1 MSLKFAKIA
10 SLAAVAAAAGFS
22 LWARTQLP
30 DAPVA
35 THFDAMGHVNGYMPR
50 DKALAFMP
58 IFGLILVVIML
69 WIIPVVMPK
78 NGRLE
83 RSSEA
88 YGAVVVVLALFL
100 GFVHFG
106 LIARALHYPVETPR
120 LTLAGIGLLF
130 VVIGNYLPKTR
141 FNYVM
146 GIRSPWTLSSE
157 EVWDKTHRLA
167 GPLYVLLGL
176 AVLADAIVAPFPQA
190 FVFMVGAAI
199 AVTIICLIYSYVVAK
214 RLGLA

>member
-88 YGAVVVVLALFL
+88 YGAVVVVVALFL

-120 LTLAGIGLLF
+120 LTLAGIGLMF
-130 VVIGNYLPKTR
+130 IVIGNYLPKTR

-214 RLGLA
+214 RLGVA

>member
-22 LWARTQLP
+22 LWARSQLP
-30 DAPVA
+30 DVPVA

-58 IFGLILVVIML
+58 IFGLVLVVIML
-69 WIIPVVMPK
+69 WIIPAIMPK
-78 NGRLE
+78 KGRLE

-88 YGAVVVVLALFL
+88 YGAVVVILALFL
-100 GFVHFG
+100 GLVHFG
-106 LIARALHYPVETPR
+106 LIARALHYPIEVPR
-120 LTLAGIGLLF
+120 MTLAGIGLLF
-130 VVIGNYLPKTR
+130 IVIGNYLPKTR

-167 GPLYVLLGL
+167 GPLHVLLGL
-176 AVLADAIVAPFPQA
+176 AVLADAIAAPFPQA
-190 FVFMVGAAI
+190 YVFMVGAAV
-199 AVTIICLIYSYVVAK
+199 AVTVICLIYSFIVAK
-214 RLGLA
+214 RLGVA

>member
-214 RLGLA
+214 RLGVA

>member
-30 DAPVA
+30 DAAIA
-35 THFDAMGHVNGYMPR
+35 THFDHSGHVNGYMPR
-50 DKALAFMP
+50 DIALAFGP
-58 IFGLILVVIML
+58 AFTLALVVIML
-69 WIIPVVMPK
+69 WIVPVIMPK
-78 NGRLE
+78 KGSLE

-88 YGAVVVVLALFL
+88 YGASIVILALFL
-100 GFVHFG
+100 SFVHFG
-106 LIARALHYPVETPR
+106 LVARALHYPVEMPR
-120 LTLAGIGLLF
+120 MTLFGIGLLF
-130 VVIGNYLPKTR
+130 IVIGNYLPKTR

-167 GPLYVLLGL
+167 GPLHVLLGL
-176 AVLADAIVAPFPQA
+176 GVLADAIVAPFPQA
-190 FVFMVGAAI
+190 YIFMVGAAV
-199 AVTIICLIYSYVVAK
+199 AVTLICLIYSYWVAK
-214 RLGLA
+214 RLGVA

>member
-10 SLAAVAAAAGFS
+10 SLAAVVAAAGFS

-30 DAPVA
+30 DAPIA
-35 THFDAMGHVNGYMPR
+35 THFDAAGHIDGYMPR
-50 DKALAFMP
+50 DMALTFGPAFA
-58 IFGLILVVIML
+58 LVLVLIML
-69 WIIPVVMPK
+69 WVIPAIMPK
-78 NGRLE
+78 KGSLE

-106 LIARALHYPVETPR
+106 LIARALHYPIDITR
-120 LTLAGIGLLF
+120 WALAGIGLLF
-130 VVIGNYLPKTR
+130 IVIGNYLPKTR
-141 FNYVM
+141 YNYVM

-157 EVWDKTHRLA
+157 EVWDRTHRLA
-167 GPLYVLLGL
+167 GPLHVLLGL

-190 FVFMVGAAI
+190 YIFMIGAAV
-199 AVTIICLIYSYVVAK
+199 AVTIICLIYAYIVAK
-214 RLGLA
+214 RLDVA

>member
-22 LWARTQLP
+22 LWARMQLP
-30 DAPVA
+30 DAPIA
-35 THFDAMGHVNGYMPR
+35 THFDAAGHVNGYMPR
-50 DKALAFMP
+50 DIALAFMP
-58 IFGLILVVIML
+58 VLGLVMVLILLWVVPAIM
-69 WIIPVVMPK
+69 PRA
-78 NGRLE
+78 GSLE

-88 YGAVVVVLALFL
+88 YGAAITILMLFL

-106 LIARALHYPVETPR
+106 LVARALHYPIEVPR

-130 VVIGNYLPKTR
+130 IVIGNYLPKTR

-157 EVWDKTHRLA
+157 EVWDRTHRLA
-167 GPLYVLLGL
+167 GPLHVLLGL
-176 AVLADAIVAPFPQA
+176 AVLADAVVAPFPQA
-190 FVFMVGAAI
+190 YIFMVGAAV
-199 AVTIICLIYSYVVAK
+199 AVTIICLIYSYIVAK
-214 RLGLA
+214 RLGVA

>member
-10 SLAAVAAAAGFS
+10 SLAAVVAAAGFS

-30 DAPVA
+30 DAPIA
-35 THFDAMGHVNGYMPR
+35 THFDAAGHIDGYMPR
-50 DKALAFMP
+50 DMALTFGPAFA
-58 IFGLILVVIML
+58 LVLVLIML
-69 WIIPVVMPK
+69 WVIPAIMPK
-78 NGRLE
+78 KGSLE

-106 LIARALHYPVETPR
+106 LIARALHYPIDIPR
-120 LTLAGIGLLF
+120 WALAGIGLLF
-130 VVIGNYLPKTR
+130 IVIGNYLPKTR
-141 FNYVM
+141 YNYVM

-157 EVWDKTHRLA
+157 EVWDRTHRLA
-167 GPLYVLLGL
+167 GPLHVLLGL

-190 FVFMVGAAI
+190 YIFMIGAAV
-199 AVTIICLIYSYVVAK
+199 AVTIICLIYAYIVAK
-214 RLGLA
+214 RLDVA